1 MFAPVL
7 LRASAMLIDLAILV
21 VLGLGVSALL
31 GDTQLKQRETYAV
44 VVVMAAV
51 YNVAFLATRS
61 ATPGKMA
68 MGLYVGDAQGR
79 PLAPDAAVLRYLVQV
94 VGGLLFGIGT
104 VVSLVLVLV
113 DPQRRAVHDRVARTR
128 VFLGRPDLGQRVA
141 S

>member
-1 MFAPVL
+1 
-7 LRASAMLIDLAILV
+7 
-21 VLGLGVSALL
+21 
-31 GDTQLKQRETYAV
+31 
-44 VVVMAAV
+44 MAAV

-104 VVSLVLVLV
+104 LVSLVLVLV